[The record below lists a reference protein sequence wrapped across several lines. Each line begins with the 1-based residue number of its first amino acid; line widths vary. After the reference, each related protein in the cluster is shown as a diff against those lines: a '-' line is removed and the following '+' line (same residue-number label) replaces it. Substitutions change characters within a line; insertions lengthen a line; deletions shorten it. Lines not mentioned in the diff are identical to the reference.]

1 MKIAI
6 TSNGA
11 NLDSP
16 TSPVFGRCPMVVL
29 VDTETLQFEA
39 IENPAIAAP
48 SGAGIQAAQLVVE
61 RGAQAVVTGN
71 VGPNALDV
79 FQSAGVPIYLF
90 SDGTVQDAVEAF
102 VDGKLQPFAVSNAQA
117 AAGTGAGQGMW
128 AGRGMGRGR
137 GMRRGP
143 GRGRGMGQ
151 GMGWSMGAGGRD
163 AVPAT
168 PGASPSSPV
177 SANSREDEIATLKET
192 ASELQRQ
199 LDEAKRRLD
208 ELTAG

>member
-11 NLDSP
+11 TLDAP

-29 VDTETLQFEA
+29 VETETLQFEA
-39 IENPAIAAP
+39 VENPAIAAP

-71 VGPNALDV
+71 VGPNALEV
-79 FQSAGVPIYLF
+79 FQSASVPIYLF
-90 SDGTVQDAVEAF
+90 NGGTVREAAEAF
-102 VDGKLQPFAVSNAQA
+102 KARKLELLTVPSAQA
-117 AAGTGAGQGMW
+117 KAGASAGQGMGM
-128 AGRGMGRGR
+128 GRGLGRGR
-137 GMRRGP
+137 GMGHGP

-151 GMGWSMGAGGRD
+151 GLGMGGR
-163 AVPAT
+163 AAAPPTPSAPPPSPVPA
-168 PGASPSSPV
+168 G
-177 SANSREDEIATLKET
+177 SREEEIAALKET
-192 ASELQRQ
+192 TSELQRQ

>member
-11 NLDSP
+11 NLDAP
-16 TSPVFGRCPMVVL
+16 TSPVFGRCPIVVL
-29 VDTETLQFEA
+29 VETETLQFEA
-39 IENPAIAAP
+39 IENPAIAAS
-48 SGAGIQAAQLVVE
+48 SGAGIQAAQLVIE

-71 VGPNALDV
+71 VGPNALQV

-90 SDGTVQDAVEAF
+90 DGETVRDAVEAF
-102 VDGKLQPFAVSNAQA
+102 KAGKLQPFATPNAQA
-117 AAGTGAGQGMW
+117 GAGTSAGQGMGMGRGMRR
-128 AGRGMGRGR
+128 GRGMGRG
-137 GMRRGP
+137 M

-151 GMGWSMGAGGRD
+151 GMGMGGR
-163 AVPAT
+163 AAPPT
-168 PGASPSSPV
+168 PGVPSPV
-177 SANSREDEIATLKET
+177 SANSREEEIATLKET
-192 ASELQRQ
+192 TSELQRQ

>member
-11 NLDSP
+11 NLDAP

-29 VDTETLQFEA
+29 VETETLQFEA

-79 FQSAGVPIYLF
+79 FQSASVPIYLF
-90 SDGTVQDAVEAF
+90 NGGTVRDAVEAF
-102 VDGKLQPFAVSNAQA
+102 KAGKLLPVAVPNAQA
-117 AAGTGAGQGMW
+117 GAGTGAGQGMGMGRGIGR
-128 AGRGMGRGR
+128 GRGMGRGL
-137 GMRRGP
+137 
-143 GRGRGMGQ
+143 GRGRGMGH
-151 GMGWSMGAGGRD
+151 GMGWGMGMGGR
-163 AVPAT
+163 AAA
-168 PGASPSSPV
+168 PGAPPPLSVP
-177 SANSREDEIATLKET
+177 ANSREEEIAALKET
-192 ASELQRQ
+192 TSELQQQ
-199 LDEAKRRLD
+199 LDEARRRLD

>member
-11 NLDSP
+11 NLDAP

-29 VDTETLQFEA
+29 VETETLQFEA

-61 RGAQAVVTGN
+61 KGAQAVVTGN
-71 VGPNALDV
+71 IGPNALEV
-79 FQSAGVPIYLF
+79 FQSAGVPIYR
-90 SDGTVQDAVEAF
+90 SEDGTVQDAVEAF
-102 VDGKLQPFAVSNAQA
+102 KAGKLQPIAIPNAQA
-117 AAGTGAGQGMW
+117 GAGTGAGQGMGMGRSMGR
-128 AGRGMGRGR
+128 GRGMGRGR
-137 GMRRGP
+137 RMGH
-143 GRGRGMGQ
+143 GMG
-151 GMGWSMGAGGRD
+151 MGGRT
-163 AVPAT
+163 AAPPT
-168 PGASPSSPV
+168 PGVPSPV
-177 SANSREDEIATLKET
+177 SANSREEEIATLKET
-192 ASELQRQ
+192 TSELQRQ